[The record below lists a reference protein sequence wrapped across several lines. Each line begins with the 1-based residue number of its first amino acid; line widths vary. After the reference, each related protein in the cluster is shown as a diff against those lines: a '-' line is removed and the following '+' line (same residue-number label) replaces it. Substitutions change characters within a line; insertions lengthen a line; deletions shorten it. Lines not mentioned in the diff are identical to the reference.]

1 MLVIPSDAGRHND
14 LDAHFFKEKGTILTC
29 ILLANL
35 VAYGWRYALMGWASF
50 AYFSWAHWMELSV
63 FICACA
69 AGIFVKGRKP
79 MIAIL
84 TIMIVLCLSDPVATL
99 LEK

>member
-1 MLVIPSDAGRHND
+1 MGR
-14 LDAHFFKEKGTILTC
+14 
-29 ILLANL
+29 
-35 VAYGWRYALMGWASF
+35 ASL
-50 AYFSWAHWMELSV
+50 AYFSWADWVELGA
-63 FICACA
+63 FLAACA
-69 AGIFVKGRKP
+69 AGIFVKARKP

>member
-1 MLVIPSDAGRHND
+1 
-14 LDAHFFKEKGTILTC
+14 
-29 ILLANL
+29 
-35 VAYGWRYALMGWASF
+35 
-50 AYFSWAHWMELSV
+50 MELSV